1 MRYLDVQVI
10 RGQRVRLS
18 VLGKERCPK
27 SSLKTDAGVVLG
39 KCGNNAVRILFDG
52 RKQPIT
58 LHLSYI
64 EMQ

>member
-1 MRYLDVQVI
+1 MRYSDVEMTP
-10 RGQRVRLS
+10 GQRIRLS

-27 SSLKTDAGVVLG
+27 LRLKSDAGIVLG
-39 KCGNNAVRILFDG
+39 QAGSSVRILFDG
-52 RKQPIT
+52 RKQPVT